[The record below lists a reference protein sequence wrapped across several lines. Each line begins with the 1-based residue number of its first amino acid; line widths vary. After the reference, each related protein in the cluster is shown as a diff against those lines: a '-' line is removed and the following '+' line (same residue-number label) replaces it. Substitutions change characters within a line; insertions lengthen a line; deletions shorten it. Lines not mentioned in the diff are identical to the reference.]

1 MLLYFYKLYNF
12 IKKSTNGRDSLDQS
26 SVSRVQNF
34 GMNDMNTNFNQ
45 INFQFNSLF
54 EPTSLHTDLTD
65 YLDEDLFTFTV
76 SPTSHA
82 RPSDNSTDESYC
94 SLSNTEESSVLRKT
108 LDMEEFMTNNNESHF
123 NDPEISGIFG
133 PIPGHRTN
141 QHDSMNYDTI
151 QNLEQNQ
158 IFITGE
164 FEKCTNLNGS
174 DQQDFGIS
182 QKHHRVSGVYL
193 Q

>member
-1 MLLYFYKLYNF
+1 MSSYFYRLYHF
-12 IKKSTNGRDSLDQS
+12 KESTSGRDILNQS

-34 GMNDMNTNFNQ
+34 EMNYINTNFNQ

-54 EPTSLHTDLTD
+54 KPASLHTDLTD

-82 RPSDNSTDESYC
+82 RSSDPNNSTDESY

-108 LDMEEFMTNNNESHF
+108 LDIEELVSNNNDSH

-133 PIPGHRTN
+133 SISGHRTN

-158 IFITGE
+158 IFETGE
-164 FEKCTNLNGS
+164 FENCTNLN
-174 DQQDFGIS
+174 D
-182 QKHHRVSGVYL
+182 SG
-193 Q
+193 